1 MHSAPSTMA
10 DSRACLHAHGI
21 ASAMTVRP
29 GLSGTLRERL
39 RCPACGALLDFRGEE
54 AACAGGECAA
64 RFPVVRGVPVLIDEA
79 TSIFSLD
86 DYRSRCEPP
95 PPAVPSRIRRAM
107 PDITRNVNGAR
118 NLARFAG
125 LLLER
130 SAAPRVLV
138 VGGRIA
144 GCGMEAVLG
153 HPALE
158 VVETD
163 VSFGP
168 RTALVCDAHRLPFA
182 DGSFDGVVAQ
192 AVLEHV
198 LDPHRCVAEI
208 HRVLAPGGL
217 VYAETPFMQQVH
229 AGRYDFTRFTLLG
242 HRRLF
247 RHFTEID
254 SGAACGPGMALAWA
268 YTYFLLSFARGA
280 GSRRALRGVAHL
292 TSFFLKYLDRF
303 LVDRAGALDA
313 ASACYFL
320 GGRAE
325 HPLPDR
331 ELIALYRGG
340 FGATTALR
348 D

>member
-1 MHSAPSTMA
+1 VEWGEEEITCAGA
-10 DSRACLHAHGI
+10 
-21 ASAMTVRP
+21 
-29 GLSGTLRERL
+29 E
-39 RCPACGALLDFRGEE
+39 CGAG
-54 AACAGGECAA
+54 
-64 RFPVVRGVPVLIDEA
+64 FPVVRGVPVLIDESS
-79 TSIFSLD
+79 SIFSLD
-86 DYRSRCEPP
+86 DYRSRGEPP
-95 PPAVPSRIRRAM
+95 PPPRGPGAALRRMM
-107 PDITRNVNGAR
+107 PGIVSNVHARRNF
-118 NLARFAG
+118 ARFAA

-138 VGGRIA
+138 VGGRIE
-144 GCGMEAVLG
+144 GHGLEALLA
-153 HPALE
+153 HPGIEL
-158 VVETD
+158 VETD

-168 RTALVCDAHRLPFA
+168 RTVLVCDAHRLPFA
-182 DGSFDGVVAQ
+182 DGTFDGVVAQ

-198 LDPHRCVAEI
+198 LDPHQCVAEI

-229 AGRYDFTRFTLLG
+229 AGRYDFTRFTPLG

-247 RHFTEID
+247 RHFAEID
-254 SGAACGPGMALAWA
+254 SGAVCGPGMALSWA

-280 GSRRALRGVAHL
+280 ASRRALRGVAHL
-292 TSFFLKYLDRF
+292 TSWFLKYLDRF
-303 LVDRAGALDA
+303 LVDRPAALDA

-325 HPLPDR
+325 RPLPDR

>member
-1 MHSAPSTMA
+1 MAIPAPAST
-10 DSRACLHAHGI
+10 HGA
-21 ASAMTVRP
+21 ASAMTDEPR
-29 GLSGTLRERL
+29 LSSAVGERL
-39 RCPACGALLDFRGEE
+39 RCPACGARVEMRRDEV
-54 AACAGGECAA
+54 ACAGAGCGA
-64 RFPVVRGVPVLIDEA
+64 RFPVVRGVPVLIDES
-79 TSIFSLD
+79 TSLFSLD
-86 DYRSRCEPP
+86 DYRSRTGPPP
-95 PPAVPSRIRRAM
+95 PPAVQSRIRRAM
-107 PDITRNVNGAR
+107 PEISLNVNGPR

-138 VGGRIA
+138 VGGRIT
-144 GCGMEAVLG
+144 GCGMEALLE
-153 HPALE
+153 HPDIE
-158 VVETD
+158 MVETD

-229 AGRYDFTRFTLLG
+229 AGRYDFTRFTHLG

-247 RHFTEID
+247 RHFAEID
-254 SGAACGPGMALAWA
+254 SGAVCGPGMALAWS
-268 YTYFLLSFARGA
+268 YTYFLASFSRGPA
-280 GSRRALRGVAHL
+280 TRLALRGVAHL
-292 TSFFLKYLDRF
+292 TSFFLKYLDGF
-303 LVDRAGALDA
+303 LVDRPMALDA
-313 ASACYFL
+313 ASACYFM
-320 GGRAE
+320 GSRAE

-348 D
+348 G

>member
-1 MHSAPSTMA
+1 MTTQSRLSSAIG
-10 DSRACLHAHGI
+10 D
-21 ASAMTVRP
+21 
-29 GLSGTLRERL
+29 RL
-39 RCPACGALLDFRGEE
+39 RCPACGAPVEWGEE
-54 AACAGGECAA
+54 RITCVGAECGAG
-64 RFPVVRGVPVLIDEA
+64 FPVVRGVPVLIDESS
-79 TSIFSLD
+79 SIFSPD
-86 DYRSRCEPP
+86 DYRSRGDASPS
-95 PPAVPSRIRRAM
+95 PAAKAGLGQALPKIGCNVSAP
-107 PDITRNVNGAR
+107 RNF
-118 NLARFAG
+118 ARFTE

-138 VGGRIA
+138 VGGRTA
-144 GCGMEAVLG
+144 GCGMEVLLD
-153 HPALE
+153 HPAVD

-198 LDPHRCVAEI
+198 LDPHQCVAEI

-229 AGRYDFTRFTLLG
+229 VGRYDFTRFTHLG

-247 RHFTEID
+247 RHFEEID
-254 SGAACGPGMALAWA
+254 SGASCGPGMALAWS
-268 YTYFLLSFARGA
+268 YTYFLCSFARGR
-280 GSRRALRGVAHL
+280 GSRRVLRAAGHL
-292 TSFFLKYLDRF
+292 TSFFLKYFDRY
-303 LVDRAGALDA
+303 LAGRTEALDA

-320 GGRAE
+320 GSRSERA
-325 HPLPDR
+325 LPDR
-331 ELIALYRGG
+331 ELITLYRGG
-340 FGATTALR
+340 LGATTALR